1 MSVSDFQSN
10 VDVVNGVAKLTIPA
24 EVVENSVPLWK
35 NFVVGHFM
43 GDAPH
48 VGSIH
53 ATVNRI
59 WTVTE
64 RTSKIDVQFLTK
76 SSVLFRIDNSRIH
89 EHVLQRRYW
98 HIANVPLVVSDWNP
112 KSAQAPL
119 DLSAMPLW
127 VDLKGV
133 PAELFSLSGLSFLSS
148 TSGNFVKLH
157 PTTERCLR
165 LDVAR
170 SLVEVNLQK
179 HLVEQICF
187 LGQYDETIT
196 VTVSYPWLPPKCHLC
211 SKWGHLGK
219 ECTKKVTL
227 AASPSPSVMTRLQR
241 KYQRK

>member
-1 MSVSDFQSN
+1 MSVSDFQTN
-10 VDVVNGVAKLTIPA
+10 VDVVNGVAKLTIPE
-24 EVVENSVPLWK
+24 EVFESSIPLWK
-35 NFVVGHFM
+35 NFVVGYFM

-53 ATVNRI
+53 STVNRI

-76 SSVLFRIDNSRIH
+76 SSVLFRIENSRIR

-98 HIANVPLVVSDWNP
+98 HIANVPLVVNEWNP
-112 KSAQAPL
+112 KSAQAPP

-133 PAELFSLSGLSFLSS
+133 PAELFSQPGLSFLSS
-148 TSGNFVKLH
+148 TVGNFVKLH
-157 PTTERCLR
+157 RNTERCLR

-179 HLVEQICF
+179 PLVEQIIF
-187 LGQYDETIT
+187 PGTNDESVT
-196 VTVSYPWLPPKCHLC
+196 VSVSYPWLPPKCQLC
-211 SKWGHLGK
+211 SSWGHVVK
-219 ECTKKVTL
+219 DCTKKV
-227 AASPSPSVMTRLQR
+227 VFG
-241 KYQRK
+241 KI